1 MKTLREGVSGPEV
14 TFWQKFLGMDDA
26 DGIFGPQT
34 QATTAH
40 WQTEHGL
47 LPDGIVGLR
56 TLVAVGWHHITHL
69 GNLAAADTRTVA
81 ELKQENIG
89 LHNTISSLEEALE
102 NFQ

>member
-1 MKTLREGVSGPEV
+1 MKTLLAGVSGPEV
-14 TFWQKFLGMDDA
+14 TLWQKFLGMDDA

-40 WQTEHGL
+40 WQTEHDL
-47 LPDGIVGLR
+47 FPDSIAGPR
-56 TLVAVGWHHITHL
+56 TWAAVGWYYITHR
-69 GNLAAADTRTVA
+69 GNLDAADTRTVA

-89 LHNTISSLEEALE
+89 LHNMISSLEEALE